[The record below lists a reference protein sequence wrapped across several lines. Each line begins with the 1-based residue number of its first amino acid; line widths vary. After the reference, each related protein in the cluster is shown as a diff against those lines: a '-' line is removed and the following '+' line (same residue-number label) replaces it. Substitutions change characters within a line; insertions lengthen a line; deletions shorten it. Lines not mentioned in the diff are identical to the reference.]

1 MAHLGRHAVVIG
13 ASMGGL
19 LAGRA
24 LTDYYDEVTLIDRDV
39 LPLTYEPRK
48 GVPQGGHTH
57 GLLARG
63 REVLDQ
69 LFPGFTAEMV
79 AEGAVSGDVAN
90 AVLWFNHGFYFR
102 NVHSKLSGLAISRP
116 MLECGV
122 RRRLLQFPNARIRQR
137 CDVIGPICDLDR
149 NRVTGV
155 QVASRNSDEV
165 ETINADLVVDASGRG
180 SRSPS

>member
-1 MAHLGRHAVVIG
+1 MSPIPSFGSTTV
-13 ASMGGL
+13 
-19 LAGRA
+19 
-24 LTDYYDEVTLIDRDV
+24 
-39 LPLTYEPRK
+39 
-48 GVPQGGHTH
+48 
-57 GLLARG
+57 
-63 REVLDQ
+63 
-69 LFPGFTAEMV
+69 
-79 AEGAVSGDVAN
+79 
-90 AVLWFNHGFYFR
+90 FYLR
-102 NVHSKLSGLAISRP
+102 NVHSKLSGLAISRL

-137 CDVIGPICDLDR
+137 RDVIGPICDLDR